1 MKIKDLIKYFNN
13 KSMEIYQ
20 IRDSTSRFR
29 AASYKRIANKIEAV
43 YSSTE
48 KATIEKINKLDISD
62 YMKTK
67 AIEIINGK
75 NKIQKELKQK
85 TKTTN
90 DKTKTTNDKTTNDK
104 TKTTNDKTKTT
115 NDKTKTTND
124 KTTKRQT
131 TNDKTKTTNDKTTSD
146 KTKLIN
152 ELSQLIGIGP
162 EKAKKIIAEGLTD
175 IKQLNNKKYKEM
187 LPEETKL
194 FISLKPLREIP
205 NEDIKALEPYIIN
218 PSKKI
223 GKTYIVGSYRRKKPT
238 SRDIDVMLVS
248 SKDGALDKY
257 LESIKKEL
265 PNAIFPYA
273 KGKDKLSFIIDTSKA
288 NIINTKNN
296 VYKVDVFRTL
306 PEDEISMLLYS
317 TGSKEHNILMRQKAK
332 KLGYLLNQKGLFK
345 DNEKIKNL
353 NSEEDYFNILG
364 MTYKTPKDRI

>member
-13 KSMEIYQ
+13 KSIEI
-20 IRDSTSRFR
+20 DKVKDATSRFR
-29 AASYKRIANKIEAV
+29 SISYKRVANKIEDE
-43 YSSTE
+43 YKGTE
-48 KATIEKINKLDISD
+48 NATVEKINKLDISD
-62 YMKTK
+62 YMKNK
-67 AIEIINGK
+67 ANEFINGK
-75 NKIQKELKQK
+75 FNAEKELKQK
-85 TKTTN
+85 NKNIELTNSKLKSLSNTKLDIK
-90 DKTKTTNDKTTNDK
+90 DKTKSN
-104 TKTTNDKTKTT
+104 TKLDIK
-115 NDKTKTTND
+115 
-124 KTTKRQT
+124 
-131 TNDKTKTTNDKTTSD
+131 D

-152 ELSQLIGIGP
+152 ELSQLIGLGP
-162 EKAKKIIAEGLTD
+162 EKAKKIIKEGLTD

-194 FISLKPLREIP
+194 FINLKPLREIP
-205 NEDIKALEPYIIN
+205 NEDIKLLEPYIIN

-223 GKTYIVGSYRRKKPT
+223 GKIYIVGSYRRKKPT

-248 SKDGALDKY
+248 NKRDALDKY

-265 PNAIFPYA
+265 PNSIYPYA
-273 KGKDKLSFIIDTSKA
+273 KGQDKLSFIIDTSKA

-345 DNEKIKNL
+345 NGKKIKYL
-353 NSEEDYFNILG
+353 NSEEDYFKILG
-364 MTYKTPKDRI
+364 MTYKIPKERI

>member
-20 IRDSTSRFR
+20 IRDPTSRFR

-85 TKTTN
+85 TKTKTKTTN
-90 DKTKTTNDKTTNDK
+90 DKTKTTSDKTKTTNDKTTNDK
-104 TKTTNDKTKTT
+104 TTNDKTKTT
-115 NDKTKTTND
+115 SDKPTND
-124 KTTKRQT
+124 KP
-131 TNDKTKTTNDKTTSD
+131 TNDKPINDKPTND

>member
-20 IRDSTSRFR
+20 IRDPTSRFR

-90 DKTKTTNDKTTNDK
+90 DKRQNKNDKPTNDKPTNDK
-104 TKTTNDKTKTT
+104 TKTTNDKT
-115 NDKTKTTND
+115 
-124 KTTKRQT
+124 
-131 TNDKTKTTNDKTTSD
+131 KTTSD